1 MKTVTKTNIT
11 NMKKLFF
18 AAAAVLALAACSTE
32 PAEVYI
38 PKGQVEYA
46 GNAFTSFSLGSD
58 VKIYTSQ
65 NPDNKSQWVIQ
76 CVVPIRKE
84 TEDKILDLS
93 IDLIPL
99 DDKGLRVRD
108 SFVLHGEDLSSMV
121 PVYNS
126 DNYVERTIVFSVSE
140 AGRKKYF
147 KAKEATELV
156 NNVRGV
162 RMDFNARVE
171 EAPAPAPVVYNPV
184 DPVCRRFGVYT
195 KLNEYDAA
203 LRRKDKKGAQNIE
216 NDLWKIE
223 KQVKADGSIHQDT
236 RDRFVKYVED
246 KLDQIRDKY

>member
-1 MKTVTKTNIT
+1 
-11 NMKKLFF
+11 MKKLIL
-18 AAAAVLALAACSTE
+18 AAAAVLAFAACSTT
-32 PAEVYI
+32 PAEIYI

-58 VKIYTSQ
+58 VKIYTAQ

-76 CVVPIRKE
+76 CVVPVRKE

-126 DNYVERTIVFSVSE
+126 DSFVERTIVFSVSE
-140 AGRKKYF
+140 GGHKKYF
-147 KAKEATELV
+147 KAKEANELV
-156 NNVRGV
+156 QSVKGV
-162 RMDFNARVE
+162 RMDFNASVE
-171 EAPAPAPVVYNPV
+171 EAAPAPVVAYNPV
-184 DPVCRRFGVYT
+184 DPICRKWGVYA
-195 KLNEYDAA
+195 KLNAYDAA
-203 LRRKDKKGAQNIE
+203 LRRKDRKGAQNIE

-223 KQVKADGSIHQDT
+223 KQVKADGTIPQEN

-246 KLDQIRDKY
+246 KLDQIKDKY